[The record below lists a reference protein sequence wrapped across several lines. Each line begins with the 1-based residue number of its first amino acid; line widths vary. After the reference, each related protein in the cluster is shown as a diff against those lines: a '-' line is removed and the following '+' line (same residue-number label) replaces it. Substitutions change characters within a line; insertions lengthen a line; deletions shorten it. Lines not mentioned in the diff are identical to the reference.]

1 MEIVKLSKKSNNLY
15 KIEFSDN
22 TSLNFYDDTIIKYNL
37 LINKKLDAKTFKE
50 IIAYNDEVSAYYK
63 AINYIKQKL
72 RTKKEI
78 ENKLKKLNYNKEI
91 ISNVIK
97 KLENQGYL
105 NDELYIKSYINDQ
118 INLSIKG
125 PKKIKNELEKLGF
138 KNSDEYLNVD
148 NDIWINKINKIITK
162 KEKSNHNL
170 SKIFLINKIK
180 SDLINLGYPDYL
192 YKDILENYEF
202 VDNPDILKKE
212 VNKFLKKY
220 QGKYNEDEIKYKLK
234 GYLYSKGF
242 NNCDIDDLL
251 NN

>member
-1 MEIVKLSKKSNNLY
+1 MCIPQFPADVVE
-15 KIEFSDN
+15 
-22 TSLNFYDDTIIKYNL
+22 
-37 LINKKLDAKTFKE
+37 
-50 IIAYNDEVSAYYK
+50 
-63 AINYIKQKL
+63 
-72 RTKKEI
+72 
-78 ENKLKKLNYNKEI
+78 
-91 ISNVIK
+91 
-97 KLENQGYL
+97 GYL

-125 PKKIKNELEKLGF
+125 PKKIINELEKLGF
-138 KNSDEYLNVD
+138 KNVDEYLNVD